1 VKTRRRAAA
10 PDGYKAFEYNGEGR
24 AVRIAPDQTVYGGV
38 SVTDR
43 LTVPFIWIVRLEF
56 GRLDE
61 NKRLIPDE
69 TKRDECVRQNGVTTH
84 GKTIRVRREPTP
96 SPSGRPRDRVDFFSG
111 EGGAR
116 LGTSLV
122 CDHDDYARVFRFEV
136 YDENG
141 TLRVLREVD
150 DYDAEGMPRSVRMV
164 TSGGG
169 GPGAD
174 ERAITFLA
182 VDTNPVFADDVF
194 EFRPPPGYA
203 IVDVRQSPGRVIR
216 EAQPG
221 APEAGETV
229 GEILGSF
236 QTRPLAPGRRSWEL
250 KIKVPTSRPA
260 TQPAGASVATTQPA
274 GGGGD

>member
-164 TSGGG
+164 TSGGAG
-169 GPGAD
+169 LVRMNVPLPSWQWTQT
-174 ERAITFLA
+174 RFSLMTFLSSA
-182 VDTNPVFADDVF
+182 
-194 EFRPPPGYA
+194 
-203 IVDVRQSPGRVIR
+203 
-216 EAQPG
+216 
-221 APEAGETV
+221 
-229 GEILGSF
+229 
-236 QTRPLAPGRRSWEL
+236 RRRAMRSL
-250 KIKVPTSRPA
+250 MCVSRPD
-260 TQPAGASVATTQPA
+260 G
-274 GGGGD
+274 